1 MLKSFECVWLHEHF
15 GLYQEWIS
23 IKKPRSS
30 ISRTFRYFNQ
40 KQNFGKF
47 LRNFHFQ
54 ICSFLDS
61 VSFGVGF
68 DCCWWWAGKFT
79 NFIFAKLGFSL
90 YSISHKFSFFFKFSF
105 CQFLCWL
112 WFFFSEDLYFKR
124 YQSFS
129 YLGFSRLGFLPLLM
143 KEALDEEQRR
153 WLNFRWR
160 GMKRIWRR

>member
-1 MLKSFECVWLHEHF
+1 MLDRKWTVFNDKIYYDRTIVSSFSCGISPLKLRTLRAIDYFVEKKTNLSVIKMLKSFECVWLHEHF

-61 VSFGVGF
+61 DSFGVGF
-68 DCCWWWAGKFT
+68 DYCWWWVGKFT
-79 NFIFAKLGFSL
+79 NFIFAKLGF
-90 YSISHKFSFFFKFSF
+90 
-105 CQFLCWL
+105 
-112 WFFFSEDLYFKR
+112 R
-124 YQSFS
+124 YIW
-129 YLGFSRLGFLPLLM
+129 FLP
-143 KEALDEEQRR
+143 
-153 WLNFRWR
+153 NSVFSSN
-160 GMKRIWRR
+160 